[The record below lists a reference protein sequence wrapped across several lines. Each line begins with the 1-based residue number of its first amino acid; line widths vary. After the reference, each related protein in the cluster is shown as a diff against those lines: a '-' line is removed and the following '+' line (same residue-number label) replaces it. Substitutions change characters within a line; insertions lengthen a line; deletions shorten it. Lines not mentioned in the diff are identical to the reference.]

1 MRLPRLSAQFP
12 RCLMLLVLLFS
23 SPVWAAEPRELD
35 WPALI
40 PEGAPVQA
48 PQLAPLH
55 DLSQIGNALAAESA
69 PPAPQQSANAPV
81 VQALDNQQ
89 VKLPG
94 YIVPLDVTEEGRVVE
109 FLLVPYFGACIH
121 VPPPPSN
128 QIVHVTSELG
138 VLLDALYQ
146 PFWIE
151 GPLKVEASSSE
162 LAEAGYSMSADKI
175 YVYEMPDS

>member
-1 MRLPRLSAQFP
+1 MRLSMHRS
-12 RCLMLLVLLFS
+12 LLATLLFTLAL
-23 SPVWAAEPRELD
+23 PLAAAEVRELT
-35 WPALI
+35 WSEMVPAD
-40 PEGAPVQA
+40 APPQA
-48 PQLAPLH
+48 VEPAPIH
-55 DLSQIGNALAAESA
+55 DLSQLADALAESGA
-69 PPAPQQSANAPV
+69 AAMQQSPTAPV
-81 VQALDNQQ
+81 VEELDGQS

-94 YIVPLDVTEEGRVVE
+94 YIVPLDVTDEGRVTE

-151 GPLKVEASSSE
+151 GSMKVEQTSSE
-162 LAEAGYSMSADKI
+162 LAEAGYQMEAEKI
-175 YVYEMPDS
+175 YAYELPDS

>member
-1 MRLPRLSAQFP
+1 MHRSLLATLLLTLALPLA
-12 RCLMLLVLLFS
+12 
-23 SPVWAAEPRELD
+23 AAEVRELT
-35 WPALI
+35 WSEMVPAD
-40 PEGAPVQA
+40 APPQNTEPA
-48 PQLAPLH
+48 PIH
-55 DLSQIGNALAAESA
+55 DLSQLADALAESG
-69 PPAPQQSANAPV
+69 PAAMQQSPAAPV
-81 VQALDNQQ
+81 VQALDGQQ

-94 YIVPLDVTEEGRVVE
+94 YIVPLDVTDEGRVTE

-151 GPLKVEASSSE
+151 GPIKVEHASSE
-162 LAEAGYSMSADKI
+162 LAEAGYQMEAEKI
-175 YVYEMPDS
+175 YAYELPDS